1 MDISLNNW
9 QYLTSFLPNN
19 WQDLAK
25 STGAMPRKMYC
36 FDSPAAMLQVLL
48 LHIGKGYSLR
58 ETSARSKS
66 ANIANISDVG
76 ILDSLR
82 RSEIWLQTLCKAL
95 YFEQEAVSIPKED
108 LGNRKIRLIDGSI
121 VKEPGKTGS
130 QWRINYSVMMPDFTA
145 GYFDLVSVKGKGN
158 GESIRRYDIKRNE
171 CIIADR
177 GYSRISDIFYVK
189 ENNSDIIVRVNP
201 QILPLYYD
209 NIDNNQAKF
218 DLVDNLSNLTKAGD
232 IGEYNIH
239 IQNDHGQRIDGK
251 ICAIRKNREAVRS
264 TITKIKKKA
273 SKTCR
278 QVSDKVIE
286 LAKYTIIFTT
296 ILDKAAKTILDWY
309 RVRWQIELAFKRL
322 KSIAGLGHLPKY
334 SDASSR
340 AWLYGK
346 LLLSLLTEKII
357 RLSKNFSPWGFP
369 II

>member
-1 MDISLNNW
+1 MDISINNW
-9 QYLTSFLPNN
+9 QYLTSFLPSD
-19 WQDLAK
+19 WQSLAK
-25 STGAMPRKMYC
+25 SSGAMPRKMYC
-36 FDSPAAMLQVLL
+36 FDSPSNMLQVLL

-66 ANIANISDVG
+66 AKIANISDVG

-82 RSEIWLQTLCKAL
+82 RSELWLQELCRTL
-95 YFEQEAVSIPKED
+95 YFEQEAVAMPKED
-108 LGNRKIRLIDGSI
+108 LGRKVRLIDGSI

-130 QWRINYSVMMPDFTA
+130 QWRINYSVTMPDFAA
-145 GYFDLVSVKGKGN
+145 GYFDLVSAKGKGN
-158 GESIRRYDIKRNE
+158 GESIRRYKISENE

-177 GYSRISDIFYVK
+177 GYSRINDIFYVK

-209 NIDNNQAKF
+209 DINNNQTKF

-232 IGEYNIH
+232 IGEYNVY
-239 IQNDHGQRIDGK
+239 IQNDQGQRIDGK
-251 ICAIRKNREAVRS
+251 ICAIRKNREAIKS
-264 TITKIKKKA
+264 TIAKIKRKA
-273 SKTCR
+273 SKPYR
-278 QVSDKVIE
+278 QVSDRAIE
-286 LAKYTIIFTT
+286 LAKHTIIFTT
-296 ILDKAAKTILDWY
+296 ILDKPAKTILDWY

-340 AWLYGK
+340 SWLYGK
-346 LLLSLLTEKII
+346 LLLSLLTEKIL

-369 II
+369 IV